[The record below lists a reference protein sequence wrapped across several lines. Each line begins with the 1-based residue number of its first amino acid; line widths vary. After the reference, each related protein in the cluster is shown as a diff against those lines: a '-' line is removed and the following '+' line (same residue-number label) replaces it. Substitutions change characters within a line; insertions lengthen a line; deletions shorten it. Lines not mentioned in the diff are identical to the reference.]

1 MRVFLFAAA
10 VVLAG
15 LCATAAQATLRP
27 LRPAD
32 ARLLARPATYEEQIA
47 EQVAARLTHLHP
59 QVRCGP
65 LGVPSGYGILG
76 ITLFEG
82 TRPAGYFLM
91 LPQLCTEL
99 AAFHASPATY
109 DPRSCTDSACLTKV
123 ANTAMALATVS
134 HESYH
139 LLGYRYEAKVECFGL
154 QSIWFV
160 ASKLGASLAESQA
173 IASFYAT
180 NMYPLRRRRTP
191 AYWSAECRDGGTL
204 DLRPS
209 VASWPS

>member
-1 MRVFLFAAA
+1 MRASLIAAA
-10 VVLAG
+10 VVLAA
-15 LCATAAQATLRP
+15 LCATTAEATLRP
-27 LRPAD
+27 VRPAD
-32 ARLLARPATYEEQIA
+32 SRLLARPATYEEQIA

-65 LGVPSGYGILG
+65 LGIPSGYGILG
-76 ITLFEG
+76 ITLFLG

-91 LPQLCTEL
+91 LPQICTEL
-99 AAFHASPATY
+99 AAFHAAPASF
-109 DPRSCTDSACLTKV
+109 DPRSCTDGACLNK
-123 ANTAMALATVS
+123 AADTAMALATVA

-139 LLGYRYEAKVECFGL
+139 LLGYRNEGQVECYGM

-173 IASFYAT
+173 IGSFYET
-180 NMYPLRRRRTP
+180 RIYPQRRTQTP
-191 AYWSAECRDGGTL
+191 AYWSAECRDAGKL

-209 VASWPS
+209 LARWPS

>member
-1 MRVFLFAAA
+1 MRVSIFLVAVLVAAFSAAA
-10 VVLAG
+10 AH
-15 LCATAAQATLRP
+15 ATLRP
-27 LRPAD
+27 LRPGD

-65 LGVPSGYGILG
+65 LGIPSGYGILG

-99 AAFHASPATY
+99 AAFRAAPTSF
-109 DPRSCTDSACLTKV
+109 DPRACTDSPCFNKV
-123 ANTAMALATVS
+123 ADTAMALATVS

-139 LLGYRYEAKVECFGL
+139 LLGYRNEAKVECYGM

-160 ASKLGASLAESQA
+160 ASKLGASLVESQA

-180 NMYPLRRRRTP
+180 QMYPQRRTRTP

-209 VASWPS
+209 IAGWPS

>member
-1 MRVFLFAAA
+1 VR
-10 VVLAG
+10 VVLFVCAVLVAG
-15 LCATAAQATLRP
+15 LCATAAYATVRP
-27 LRPAD
+27 LRPSD
-32 ARLLARPATYEEQIA
+32 AALLNRPATYEEHIA
-47 EQVAARLTHLHP
+47 EVVAARLTHLHP
-59 QVRCGP
+59 EVRCGP

-76 ITLFEG
+76 ITLFNG
-82 TRPAGYFLM
+82 TTPAGYFLM

-99 AAFHASPATY
+99 AAFHASPASY
-109 DPRSCTDSACLTKV
+109 DPRSCTDDACTTRV

-139 LLGYRYEAKVECFGL
+139 LLGYRNEAKVECYGM

-180 NMYPLRRRRTP
+180 RMYPLRRTRTP
-191 AYWSAECRDGGTL
+191 AYWSPECREGGTL
-204 DLRPS
+204 DLRPTL
-209 VASWPS
+209 ASWPS

>member
-1 MRVFLFAAA
+1 MRVFLFAA
-10 VVLAG
+10 VVVMAAFSAG
-15 LCATAAQATLRP
+15 VAHATLRP

-59 QVRCGP
+59 KVRCGA

-76 ITLFEG
+76 ITLFDSAG
-82 TRPAGYFLM
+82 PAGYFLM
-91 LPQLCTEL
+91 LPKLCSEL
-99 AAFHASPATY
+99 AAFHASPASY

-123 ANTAMALATVS
+123 ADTAMALATVS

-139 LLGYRYEAKVECFGL
+139 LLGYRNEAKVECYGL

-160 ASKLGASLAESQA
+160 ASKLGASLVESQA
-173 IASFYAT
+173 LASYYAT
-180 NMYPLRRRRTP
+180 QMYPERRTRTP
-191 AYWSAECRDGGTL
+191 AYWSPQCREGGAL

-209 VASWPS
+209 TAAWPS

>member
-1 MRVFLFAAA
+1 MRVFLLVAA
-10 VVLAG
+10 VVLG
-15 LCATAAQATLRP
+15 GVCATAAQATLRP
-27 LRPAD
+27 LRPSD

-76 ITLFEG
+76 ITLFDG

-91 LPQLCTEL
+91 LPLLCTEL
-99 AAFHASPATY
+99 AAFHASPASY
-109 DPRSCTDSACLTKV
+109 DPRSCTDDACFNKI

-139 LLGYRYEAKVECFGL
+139 LLGYRNEAKVECYGM

-173 IASFYAT
+173 IASLYAT
-180 NMYPLRRRRTP
+180 QMYPLRRTKTP
-191 AYWSAECRDGGTL
+191 AYWSAQCRDGGTL

-209 VASWPS
+209 LASWPS

>member
-1 MRVFLFAAA
+1 MRAFLFAAA

-15 LCATAAQATLRP
+15 LCATTAYATLRP
-27 LRPAD
+27 LRLAD
-32 ARLLARPATYEEQIA
+32 AKLLARPATYEEQIA

-76 ITLFEG
+76 ITLFDG

-91 LPQLCTEL
+91 LPLLCTEL
-99 AAFHASPATY
+99 AAFHASPASY
-109 DPRSCTDSACLTKV
+109 EPSSCTDNACLTKV
-123 ANTAMALATVS
+123 ANIAMALATVS

-139 LLGYRYEAKVECFGL
+139 LLGYRDEGKVECYGM

-160 ASKLGASLAESQA
+160 ASKLGASIAESQA
-173 IASFYAT
+173 IASLYAT
-180 NMYPLRRRRTP
+180 QMYPQRRTKTP
-191 AYWSAECRDGGTL
+191 AYWSAECRDGGRL
-204 DLRPS
+204 DLRPTL
-209 VASWPS
+209 ARWPS

>member
-1 MRVFLFAAA
+1 MRVFLLAAA
-10 VVLAG
+10 ALLAA
-15 LCATAAQATLRP
+15 CSASAAHATLRP
-27 LRPAD
+27 LRAGD

-59 QVRCGP
+59 QVRCGS
-65 LGVPSGYGILG
+65 LGIPSGYGILG
-76 ITLFEG
+76 ITLFNG
-82 TRPAGYFLM
+82 TTPAGYFLM

-99 AAFHASPATY
+99 AAFRASPANF
-109 DPRSCTDSACLTKV
+109 DPRSCTDNECLDKI

-139 LLGYRYEAKVECFGL
+139 LLGYRNEAKVECYGL

-160 ASKLGASLAESQA
+160 ASKLGATLVESQA

-180 NMYPLRRRRTP
+180 RMYPLRRTRTP
-191 AYWSAECRDGGTL
+191 SYWSAECRDGGTL

-209 VASWPS
+209 IAAWPS

>member
-1 MRVFLFAAA
+1 MRVSLFAAA
-10 VVLAG
+10 VVLAA
-15 LCATAAQATLRP
+15 LCATAAHATLRP
-27 LRPAD
+27 LRPSD

-47 EQVAARLTHLHP
+47 EQVAARLTGLHP

-65 LGVPSGYGILG
+65 LGVPTGYGILG
-76 ITLFEG
+76 ITLFIG

-99 AAFHASPATY
+99 AAFHAAPASF
-109 DPRSCTDSACLTKV
+109 DPRSCTDSACLIKDSD
-123 ANTAMALATVS
+123 TAMALATVS

-139 LLGYRYEAKVECFGL
+139 LLGYRNEAKVECYGM

-180 NMYPLRRRRTP
+180 QMYPQRRTKTP
-191 AYWSAECRDGGTL
+191 AYWSAECRNGGTL

-209 VASWPS
+209 LARWPS

>member
-1 MRVFLFAAA
+1 MRVFLFVAA

-15 LCATAAQATLRP
+15 LCATSAQATAP
-27 LRPAD
+27 PAAPAD

-59 QVRCGP
+59 KVRCGA

-91 LPQLCTEL
+91 LPLLCNEL
-99 AAFHASPATY
+99 AAFHASPASY
-109 DPRSCTDSACLTKV
+109 DPRTCADEACLTKV

-139 LLGYRYEAKVECFGL
+139 LLGYQNEAKVECYGM

-160 ASKLGASLAESQA
+160 ASKLGASIAESQA
-173 IASFYAT
+173 IASLYAT
-180 NMYPLRRRRTP
+180 QMYPQRRTKTP
-191 AYWSAECRDGGTL
+191 AYWSAQCRDGGTL

-209 VASWPS
+209 LASWPS

>member
-15 LCATAAQATLRP
+15 LCATAAHATVRP
-27 LRPAD
+27 VRPSD
-32 ARLLARPATYEEQIA
+32 ARLLARPATYEELIA

-59 QVRCGP
+59 KVRCGP

-76 ITLFEG
+76 ITLFDG

-91 LPQLCTEL
+91 LPLLCTEL
-99 AAFHASPATY
+99 AAFHASPASY
-109 DPRSCTDSACLTKV
+109 DPRSCMDEACLTKI

-139 LLGYRYEAKVECFGL
+139 LLGYKFEAKVECYGM

-180 NMYPLRRRRTP
+180 EMYPLRRTKTP
-191 AYWSAECRDGGTL
+191 AYWSAECREGGAL

-209 VASWPS
+209 TPGWPS

>member
-191 AYWSAECRDGGTL
+191 AYWSAECRDGGSL

-209 VASWPS
+209 LARWPS